1 MKLKIFSVS
10 SGNRKTQFES
20 LETDVNEWLA
30 NQPNI
35 SIVNTNVLS
44 QPNLSWSHLAL
55 AVWYT
60 DK

>member
-30 NQPNI
+30 DQPNI
-35 SIVNTNVLS
+35 VIANTNALS
-44 QPNLSWSHLAL
+44 QPNVSWSHLAL

-60 DK
+60 NK